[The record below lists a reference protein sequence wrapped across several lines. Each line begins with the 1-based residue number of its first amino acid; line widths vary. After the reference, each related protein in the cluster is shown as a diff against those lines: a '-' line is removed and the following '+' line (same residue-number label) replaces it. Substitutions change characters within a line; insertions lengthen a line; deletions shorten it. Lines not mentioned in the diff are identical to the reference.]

1 MPIKMVLPALVELL
15 PLKEDYEE
23 NEPVWGM
30 IVRLCKL
37 SLPIPPLVIP
47 SFLALTTLSHQD
59 SASEPTILS
68 LTPQLLPILNQV
80 LSPPDEQLSDA
91 TRSQLVEMVKYV
103 HGKYP
108 SEVKKYERL
117 TEVARS

>member
-1 MPIKMVLPALVELL
+1 LCGSVSYPFLS
-15 PLKEDYEE
+15 PLSS
-23 NEPVWGM
+23 
-30 IVRLCKL
+30 
-37 SLPIPPLVIP
+37 SLP
-47 SFLALTTLSHQD
+47 SFALTTLSHQD

-68 LTPQLLPILNQV
+68 LTPQLLHTLNQV

-108 SEVKKYERL
+108 QEVKKYERL
-117 TEVARS
+117 DEVALS